1 MRLFRHKRGR
11 EIELDEILL
20 DSSNLPAFNKGRV
33 EGRLETPIRA
43 QSVYSVGVVFLLIVC
58 VFLYQLV
65 SLQVLHGAEY
75 TAKSENNRLDQTVL
89 FASRGAIL
97 DRVGELLAWNVD
109 STHVQK
115 FSERE
120 YNVRRGIGHIVG
132 YVSYPQRDKAGF
144 YYRTE
149 YQGLSGAEKAF
160 STILEGEN
168 GEQLIEADAKG
179 EVISSHVV
187 HMPKPG
193 ESISLSIDA
202 EMSEALY
209 DAIATTVASRGFH
222 SGAGVI
228 MDVHTGEVL
237 AMASF
242 PSYDPNVL
250 MKGDDRATIQS
261 YNTDD
266 RLPLLNKV
274 ISGLYTPGSIVKP
287 FVAYGA
293 LHEKII
299 DPLKTIFSAGQM
311 IVPNP
316 YFPDKPSVFTD
327 WKAHGAVDMRR
338 AIAVSSN
345 IYFYTVGGGFEN
357 QAGLGITKLKKY
369 YSLFGF
375 GTTTGIEL
383 PGEVAGV
390 VPDPE
395 WKARQFDGDDW
406 RLGDTYFTSIGQFGF
421 QATLMEFVRAY
432 AAIANGG
439 ILVTPTLIKGGQGA
453 TTSIGMPASERKVLI
468 EGMRGSILD
477 GTARAMNRSDVEFAG
492 KTGTA
497 ELGSTKKFVNSWV
510 AGFYPYQKPKYAFIL
525 LMEHGPRQNLFGA
538 SPAMAGFFN
547 WVKQNKPEYLLDLDS
562 VQDE

>member
-1 MRLFRHKRGR
+1 MRLFRHKKGR

-20 DSSNLPAFNKGRV
+20 DSSNLPAFNKGRL

-43 QSVYSVGVVFLLIVC
+43 RSVYAVGVVFLLVIGS
-58 VFLYQLV
+58 FLYQLV
-65 SLQVLHGAEY
+65 SLQVIHGEEY
-75 TAKSENNRLDQTVL
+75 IAKSENNRLDQTVL

-97 DRVGELLAWNVD
+97 DRAGELLAWNVD

-120 YNVRRGIGHIVG
+120 YSTRRGIGHIVG

-149 YQGLSGAEKAF
+149 YKGLSGAEKGF
-160 STILEGEN
+160 SDELEGIN

-179 EVISSHVV
+179 AVISSHVV
-187 HMPKPG
+187 HMPEPG
-193 ESISLSIDA
+193 KSVTLSVDA

-209 DAIATTVASRGFH
+209 DTIATTVASRGFH

-228 MDVHTGEVL
+228 MDVNTGEVI
-237 AMASF
+237 AMASY

-250 MKGDDRATIQS
+250 MKGEDTETIES

-287 FVAYGA
+287 FVAFGA
-293 LHEKII
+293 LHENII
-299 DPLKTIFSAGQM
+299 DPLKTIFSAGKM
-311 IVPNP
+311 YIPNP
-316 YFPDKPSVFTD
+316 YHPENPSVFTD
-327 WKAHGAVDMRR
+327 WKAHGAVNMRQ

-345 IYFYTVGGGFEN
+345 IYFYTVGGGFED
-357 QAGLGITKLKKY
+357 QPGLGITKLKKY

-375 GTTTGIEL
+375 GTTTGIQL
-383 PGEVAGV
+383 PGEVSGV

-421 QATLMEFVRAY
+421 QATPIEFVKAY
-432 AAIANGG
+432 SAIANGG
-439 ILVTPTLIKGGQGA
+439 TLVTPTLIKGGQGA
-453 TTSIGMPASERKVLI
+453 TTSIDMPASERKVII

-497 ELGSTKKFVNSWV
+497 ELGSTKTYVNSWV
-510 AGFYPYQKPKYAFIL
+510 AGFYPYEKPKYAFIL
-525 LMEHGPRQNLFGA
+525 LMEHGPRANLFGA

-547 WVKQNKPEYLLDLDS
+547 WVKEHKPEYLY
-562 VQDE
+562 VKDE